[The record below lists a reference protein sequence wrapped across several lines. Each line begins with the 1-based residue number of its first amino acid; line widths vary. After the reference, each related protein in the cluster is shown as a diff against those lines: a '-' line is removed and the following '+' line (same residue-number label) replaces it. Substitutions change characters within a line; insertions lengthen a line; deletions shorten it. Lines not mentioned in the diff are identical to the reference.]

1 MLSLAIK
8 TIVRVLLGMD
18 AEKWKFALNMVVGL
32 AKDNSI
38 DSNQSRANRFLAYFM
53 TWYPNHK
60 DWIVE
65 TLRNLVVLYAR
76 KKGLIEK

>member
-1 MLSLAIK
+1 MLTIAIK

-18 AEKWKFALNMVVGL
+18 SEKWKFALNMVVEL
-32 AKDNSI
+32 AKDKTIASNSARG
-38 DSNQSRANRFLAYFM
+38 DRFLAYFM
-53 TWYPNHK
+53 TWYGGNK
-60 DWIVE
+60 TWIVE